1 MYKIYTSYFS
11 NKRLKNKEGI
21 RISICLNMQG
31 YTFYHYNRW
40 YKELAPNLEIFKKYK
55 SIGNKT
61 QSTKNW
67 FTREYVRKLDE
78 LRNKDRLE
86 GYVDELKK
94 LVQYND
100 VYLLCYEK
108 PLEFCHRHVLA
119 EYLNNNYELNIE
131 EY

>member
-1 MYKIYTSYFS
+1 MYKIYTSHFS

-21 RISICLNMQG
+21 RISVCRSMQG

-40 YKELAPNLEIFKKYK
+40 YKELAPDFEILKRFK
-55 SIGNKT
+55 STGNRT
-61 QSTKNW
+61 QSTKDW
-67 FTREYVRKLDE
+67 FTQEYIRKLDE
-78 LRNKDRLE
+78 LRNSGRLE
-86 GYVDELKK
+86 GYIDELEK

-108 PLEFCHRHVLA
+108 PLEFCHRHILA
-119 EYLNNNYELNIE
+119 DYLNNHYELNIS